1 MENNSNQENND
12 MKKGFS
18 PEALSNILGRISVMA
33 KEIAEKSVISYE
45 ELPQYDLFLSQVKDY
60 LNDRFDD
67 DNFTNNILQNYIK
80 SEVISKPE
88 DGKKRG
94 YTKIHLIQLVLLSYM
109 RPILTTEEI
118 RKVFK
123 LAFNEI
129 NDREDDIL
137 SWEDTYKVFSKM
149 QEDSFNALFINEGFN
164 DKEKLSDYFKN
175 HDFKEEEHE
184 RILVFLV
191 VMTLV
196 AQASSIKKLVRRIVS
211 EYTDEN

>member
-1 MENNSNQENND
+1 MEYDNKRIGESIVKD
-12 MKKGFS
+12 VLDKISK
-18 PEALSNILGRISVMA
+18 LSEEVS
-33 KEIAEKSVISYE
+33 EKSIISYE
-45 ELPQYDLFLSQVKDY
+45 DLPQYDLFLSQVKDY
-60 LNDRFDD
+60 LNDQFDD

-94 YTKIHLIQLVLLSYM
+94 YTKLHLIQLVLLSYM

-118 RKVFK
+118 RSVFR

-137 SWEDTYKVFSKM
+137 SWEETYKVFSDM
-149 QEDSFNALFINEGFN
+149 QKNSFSNLLINDRFGDKGQLISYFK
-164 DKEKLSDYFKN
+164 DKE
-175 HDFKEEEHE
+175 FKEDEYE
-184 RILVFLV
+184 RIIIFLI

-196 AQASSIKKLVRRIVS
+196 AEASTIKKLIRKIVN
-211 EYTDEN
+211 EYTE

>member
-1 MENNSNQENND
+1 MENNSNQENNNN
-12 MKKGFS
+12 KKGFS
-18 PEALSNILGRISVMA
+18 PEAVSNILDRITIMA
-33 KEIAEKSVISYE
+33 EDIAEKSVIPYE

-60 LNDRFDD
+60 LNDRFED

-137 SWEDTYKVFSKM
+137 SWEDTYEVFSKM
-149 QEDSFNALFINEGFN
+149 QKDSFNALFINEEFN
-164 DKEKLSDYFKN
+164 DKEKLNDYFKN

-196 AQASSIKKLVRRIVS
+196 AQASSIKKLVRRIVK
-211 EYTDEN
+211 EYTDKN